1 MEQERYLTVSEARKL
16 MGVSVTKMTRLL
28 KSGELPS
35 SPGTRDK
42 RKKLIRL
49 SDVNRWL
56 DEALKEIPAA

>member
-1 MEQERYLTVSEARKL
+1 MEQDRYLTVNEARKL

-42 RKKLIRL
+42 RKKLIKL
-49 SDVNRWL
+49 SDVNKWL
-56 DEALKEIPAA
+56 EEAAKERPAA